1 MQISSRHSRAI
12 IAHVADVI
20 GGQNATA
27 KAAEVIR
34 AMVGEEP
41 SYADLGAIDTA
52 AVSEALRDAS
62 VSVVAVRRAA
72 IAKVFTFVSES
83 APTCN
88 RCGRF
93 AYRLDGSVWA
103 RVDGSV
109 CPIDDGLYVAE
120 TPAEPVVAW
129 TDGRS
134 YPPGTTIDSARVP
147 ITEESIR
154 ASSSTARA
162 SSAPSARCRLR
173 FSPAKPAA
181 ASVAPSHA
189 GQGARLPAAF
199 SSVEDMANKIPI
211 AVPIPFTSAGSATP
225 GMLKRLQAAGGA
237 ASGLDPRAVE
247 AWVRVYRLNQQ
258 ATWAS
263 SVPRW
268 SEVTEAV
275 QQEARRQESEGVLA
289 PADNPQLQRLHAIA
303 RRLIPQTYRWNER
316 ARNWRWQVNLIFSK
330 QLNAFCMP
338 GGKIAVYSGII
349 DQLALTDDELAMILG
364 HEMAHALREH
374 ARERVAKT
382 NATGIGLSIAAQL
395 LGLGQFGDVAAN
407 LGTQLLSL
415 KYSRD
420 DETEADL
427 VGLELAARAHV
438 HAVDRREHRDQ
449 ADRDRGLDVV
459 LERRAVVGAER
470 PLEQHQ
476 LAPRHARLVVG
487 RRTRVSARR

>member
-154 ASSSTARA
+154 ASRRVDPAIDAACHETGATLTQFCAALVAEMHPAAVLGVLAAPSSRFVDGVALRLFAARA
-162 SSAPSARCRLR
+162 STASSTRHGGNSSGFKTPPSSTINATSLR
-173 FSPAKPAA
+173 NAIERYYS
-181 ASVAPSHA
+181 
-189 GQGARLPAAF
+189 
-199 SSVEDMANKIPI
+199 
-211 AVPIPFTSAGSATP
+211 
-225 GMLKRLQAAGGA
+225 
-237 ASGLDPRAVE
+237 DPRDLIRLAADAGINRGSFDSIGPFRRVAFNMVE
-247 AWVRVYRLNQQ
+247 
-258 ATWAS
+258 
-263 SVPRW
+263 
-268 SEVTEAV
+268 EAK
-275 QQEARRQESEGVLA
+275 RSCR
-289 PADNPQLQRLHAIA
+289 I
-303 RRLIPQTYRWNER
+303 
-316 ARNWRWQVNLIFSK
+316 
-330 QLNAFCMP
+330 
-338 GGKIAVYSGII
+338 
-349 DQLALTDDELAMILG
+349 DELAKIIQG
-364 HEMAHALREH
+364 EYPSCR
-374 ARERVAKT
+374 
-382 NATGIGLSIAAQL
+382 
-395 LGLGQFGDVAAN
+395 F
-407 LGTQLLSL
+407 
-415 KYSRD
+415 
-420 DETEADL
+420 
-427 VGLELAARAHV
+427 
-438 HAVDRREHRDQ
+438 
-449 ADRDRGLDVV
+449 
-459 LERRAVVGAER
+459 
-470 PLEQHQ
+470 
-476 LAPRHARLVVG
+476 
-487 RRTRVSARR
+487 